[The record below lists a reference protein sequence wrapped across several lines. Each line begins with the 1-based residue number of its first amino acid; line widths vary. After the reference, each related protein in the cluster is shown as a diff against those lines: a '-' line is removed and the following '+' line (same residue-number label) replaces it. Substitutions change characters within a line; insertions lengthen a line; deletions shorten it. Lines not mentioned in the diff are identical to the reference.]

1 MFVAFLG
8 AFCDIL
14 NRQWPQIDLFRIN
27 AIQNSILG
35 RVTKGSTSV
44 TGNSPWAVPIPSW
57 NEIYDILHKYFI
69 ALERAFAL
77 YFGFKKYFRRLSVGF
92 AGVPAVGILAHG
104 DVRLGNYQLGKWSNN
119 HLSFINHLT
128 QSHKK
133 PEVALS
139 EGRGLIDTGLE
150 KKFATGLCVPS
161 WTFRSAPLSSQLLAF
176 CPVSVKSS

>member
-14 NRQWPQIDLFRIN
+14 NRQWPQIDLFRTN

-44 TGNSPWAVPIPSW
+44 TGNSPWAVPISSW
-57 NEIYDILHKYFI
+57 NEIYDILNKYFI
-69 ALERAFAL
+69 ALGRAFAL
-77 YFGFKKYFRRLSVGF
+77 YFGVKKYFRQLSVGF
-92 AGVPAVGILAHG
+92 AGEPAVEILARG

-119 HLSFINHLT
+119 HLSFIN
-128 QSHKK
+128 Q
-133 PEVALS
+133 
-139 EGRGLIDTGLE
+139 GRGLTDTGLE

-161 WTFRSAPLSSQLLAF
+161 WTFRSAPLSQLLAF
-176 CPVSVKSS
+176 RMAL